1 MKLKKIIQQAAAIAL
16 TVGFAATTFAG
27 DEREVKIT
35 MDKVPA
41 AVQKA
46 VKAYATEAEI
56 KGIEESDVDGTK
68 VIEFDI
74 EKNGKASEIAFR
86 PDGKLFS
93 TEEEVALTD
102 CPEEVQKT
110 IAKLSKDATA
120 GKPEKVVQEGKVSYE
135 IVIEK
140 GGKKVEYTIS
150 PKGKVTD
157 KEEVG
162 KE

>member
-1 MKLKKIIQQAAAIAL
+1 MKLTKAIQQIAVL
-16 TVGFAATTFAG
+16 ALAVGFTSTTFAG
-27 DEREVKIT
+27 DEQEVKIT

-41 AVQKA
+41 AVQQA

-74 EKNGKASEIAFR
+74 EKHGKASEVAFR

-93 TEEEVALTD
+93 TEEAVALTD
-102 CPEEVQKT
+102 CPTEVQKT
-110 IAKLSKDATA
+110 IAKLSKDAKA
-120 GKPEKVVQEGKVSYE
+120 GKPEKAVQEGKASYE
-135 IVIEK
+135 IVIK
-140 GGKKVEYTIS
+140 KSGKTIEYTIS

>member
-1 MKLKKIIQQAAAIAL
+1 MKLKNMIQHVAAFAL
-16 TVGFAATTFAG
+16 TLGLAASAFAG
-27 DEREVKIT
+27 DEKEVKIT

-41 AVQKA
+41 AVQQA
-46 VKAYATEAEI
+46 VKAYATDAEI

-74 EKNGKASEIAFR
+74 KKKGKASEIAFR
-86 PDGKLFS
+86 PNGKLFS

-102 CPEEVQKT
+102 CPEQVQKT

-120 GKPEKVVQEGKVSYE
+120 GKPEKVVQEGKASYE

-140 GGKKVEYTIS
+140 GGKKIEYTIS

-162 KE
+162 KD

>member
-1 MKLKKIIQQAAAIAL
+1 MKLNTVIKNTAVLAL
-16 TVGFAATTFAG
+16 AVAFVTTALAG
-27 DEREVKIT
+27 DEKEVKIT

-41 AVQKA
+41 AVQQA
-46 VKAYATEAEI
+46 VKAHATDAQI
-56 KGIEESDVDGTK
+56 KGIEASDVDGTK

-74 EKNGKASEIAFR
+74 EKDGKASEIAFR

-102 CPEEVQKT
+102 CPEAVQKT
-110 IAKLSKDATA
+110 IAKISKDATA
-120 GKPEKVVQEGKVSYE
+120 GKPEKVVQEGKTSYE

-150 PKGKVTD
+150 SKGKVTD